1 MSVKT
6 AVEKTLG
13 RVMCPQKAAAG
24 GKTAAVPAGIPKMI
38 PPVQMTIQEKK
49 TETVLTIIPEP
60 ERKIIRKA
68 ETEPE
73 TKTTRE
79 RGTEPET
86 KMTRERG
93 TEPETKMTRQRGTEP
108 GMEMIRE
115 TGIMITQMQTEMAL
129 VMVQAKETAVIR
141 MEIPERMRKIREM
154 MQKAGMTTNRKE
166 KTAFISGLQMQSHRN
181 LYAVSAAKKRLW
193 KMERVMCRRR
203 KSVSMSG

>member
-1 MSVKT
+1 
-6 AVEKTLG
+6 
-13 RVMCPQKAAAG
+13 
-24 GKTAAVPAGIPKMI
+24 
-38 PPVQMTIQEKK
+38 
-49 TETVLTIIPEP
+49 
-60 ERKIIRKA
+60 
-68 ETEPE
+68 
-73 TKTTRE
+73 
-79 RGTEPET
+79 
-86 KMTRERG
+86 
-93 TEPETKMTRQRGTEP
+93 
-108 GMEMIRE
+108 MEMIRE

>member
-24 GKTAAVPAGIPKMI
+24 GKTAAVPAGILKMI

-68 ETEPE
+68 ETEP
-73 TKTTRE
+73 KTTRE
-79 RGTEPET
+79 RGTESET

-93 TEPETKMTRQRGTEP
+93 TEPETKMTRKRETEP